1 MLQIQE
7 MTLSRNLHR
16 CDNPSLKCRSAC
28 HPEAPGKL
36 NAELGALSLL
46 PTGFF
51 YADEVKRPIIHIK
64 VAVTVEL
71 IESIEASAMLACRPV
86 TNDW

>member
-1 MLQIQE
+1 M
-7 MTLSRNLHR
+7 
-16 CDNPSLKCRSAC
+16 A
-28 HPEAPGKL
+28 A
-36 NAELGALSLL
+36 GAAVSLL

-51 YADEVKRPIIHIK
+51 YADEVKRPTIHIK

>member
-1 MLQIQE
+1 
-7 MTLSRNLHR
+7 MTGRPGGDPWVTIYLAG
-16 CDNPSLKCRSAC
+16 PS
-28 HPEAPGKL
+28 PEAPDKL

-51 YADEVKRPIIHIK
+51 YADEVKRPTIHIK